1 MKQLGKGQSRGKPN
15 GSPTRAG
22 GQPAANLPAAAESA
36 AALAYAEGIEA
47 TETYGVITLVRDADE
62 ATAVLSDVQARI
74 RTLESKRDEIVYPLK
89 EVIKRVNA
97 LFKPALDT
105 YQQSKD
111 FLKGLIRAEVD
122 ARLAQQRA
130 ALALPVPDVRA
141 ALAVA
146 PVQAATRQ
154 VWQFEV
160 TDIEKV
166 PRRFMTIDGVAIKN
180 ALKNGETIDGIKGW
194 TETSVI
200 AR

>member
-1 MKQLGKGQSRGKPN
+1 MKQLGNSKRK
-15 GSPTRAG
+15 
-22 GQPAANLPAAAESA
+22 AAAAAPQLPAGMPSSA
-36 AALAYAEGIEA
+36 SLQATAYEEQQEA
-47 TETYGVITLVRDADE
+47 TETYGVVTLVRDADE
-62 ATAVLSDVQARI
+62 AAAVLTDVQSRI
-74 RTLESKRDEIVYPLK
+74 RVLEQKRDAILDPLK
-89 EVIKRVNA
+89 EAVKQVNA
-97 LFKPALDT
+97 LFKPALES
-105 YQQSKD
+105 YGQAKD

-130 ALALPVPDVRA
+130 ALEQPVPDVRA

-146 PVQAATRQ
+146 PVQASTRQ

-166 PRRFMTIDGVAIKN
+166 PRRFMNIDGVAIKN